1 MPRKSQRKGRGGELE
16 LARRLQAHGLDV
28 RPGEPVSYGRE
39 PDLVGL
45 DGIHCEVKRAEQQKI
60 WDWLGQAK
68 RDSNKFHDGIPA
80 VFWRKNLRPWTVI
93 LDLNDFL
100 ALYEKWKKPEK
111 KREEAESDP

>member
-1 MPRKSQRKGRGGELE
+1 MPRKSQRKGRSGELE

-68 RDSNKFHDGIPA
+68 RDSNKFHDGIPV
-80 VFWRKNLRPWTVI
+80 VFWRKNLRPWIVCM
-93 LDLNDFL
+93 DLNDWL
-100 ALYEKWKKPEK
+100 RLYEKWKKPEK
-111 KREEAESDP
+111 KREEVKSDP